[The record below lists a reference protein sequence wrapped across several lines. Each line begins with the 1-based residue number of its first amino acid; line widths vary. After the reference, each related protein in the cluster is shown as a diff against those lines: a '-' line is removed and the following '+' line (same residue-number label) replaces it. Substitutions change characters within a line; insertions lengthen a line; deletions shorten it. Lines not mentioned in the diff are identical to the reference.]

1 MIVGILAILKAG
13 GAYVPLDPS
22 YPPARL
28 AFMVED
34 AVQHVPGGCPLILA
48 QRAFASLFGEF
59 GLPLV
64 YLGEGGELGAVFS
77 EEPQEQV
84 GATAHDLAY
93 VIYTSGSTGR
103 PKGVMVTHANLVNST
118 VARELVYS
126 DGVDRFLLLSSFA
139 FDSSLVGI
147 FGTLCRGGTLILP
160 PNRIE
165 QDIAALAGMIAEES
179 VTHLLCLPSLH
190 ELLLT
195 YAAPDQLASLR
206 TVIVAGEVCPR
217 RLAQRHLAVLPGVQL
232 YNEYGPTEATV
243 WTTVYAIPDELPPV
257 QIAIGKPIANVQV
270 YVLDAGEQPVP
281 IGVAG
286 ELYIGGD
293 NLAGGYL
300 GQPALTKQRFPLLD
314 DPLRPGQGPPLRL
327 YRTGDL
333 VRWRTDGYL
342 DYLGR
347 TDQQVKIRGNRVEL
361 EEIERALSD
370 HPSVSEAVVVARL
383 PASVPVF
390 NQDAATVAN
399 LVAQLTRL
407 ESSTC
412 EALLAE
418 AERLPVGGDAMP
430 TAARDR
436 GDKQ

>member
-1 MIVGILAILKAG
+1 
-13 GAYVPLDPS
+13 
-22 YPPARL
+22 
-28 AFMVED
+28 
-34 AVQHVPGGCPLILA
+34 
-48 QRAFASLFGEF
+48 
-59 GLPLV
+59 
-64 YLGEGGELGAVFS
+64 
-77 EEPQEQV
+77 
-84 GATAHDLAY
+84 
-93 VIYTSGSTGR
+93 
-103 PKGVMVTHANLVNST
+103 
-118 VARELVYS
+118 
-126 DGVDRFLLLSSFA
+126 
-139 FDSSLVGI
+139 
-147 FGTLCRGGTLILP
+147 
-160 PNRIE
+160 
-165 QDIAALAGMIAEES
+165 
-179 VTHLLCLPSLH
+179 LH
-190 ELLLT
+190 ELLLA
-195 YAAPDQLASLR
+195 YAAPGQLASLR

-243 WTTVYAIPDELPPV
+243 WTTVYAVPDELPPG

-270 YVLDAGEQPVP
+270 YVLDASEQPVP

-300 GQPALTKQRFPLLD
+300 GQPALTEQRFPLLD
-314 DPLRPGQGPPLRL
+314 DPLRPGQGPPLRV

-383 PASVPVF
+383 PASVPALD
-390 NQDAATVAN
+390 QDAATVAN

-407 ESSTC
+407 ESSTR